1 MRTYFLNSICRFAF
15 VTSALGAPVAASA
28 QADPDEAATVDAV
41 PAAVGE
47 TQNDGDTIVV
57 TGTLIRGTPEDS
69 ALPVDVFSQEELSA
83 EGQTSPLDFIKDIP
97 AVGGVVGD
105 SNQFQV
111 QGLGAVGTINLR
123 GLGPQRTLVLLNGR
137 RTIVSPGDGL
147 VDTNLLPL
155 FAVGRVELLKDGAA
169 VTYGSD
175 AVAGV
180 ANFITRTNF
189 EGIEIQG
196 DYKFIDDSDGD
207 WTASILGGINLG
219 PDVNFLAGFGYR
231 HRSPLAAFD
240 RDFSNQPPDINPS
253 PYSGVVNPAQYFPVV
268 RTTGPIR
275 DGNAEN
281 VIVAPFGTPGATTLI
296 VGGGIQDVGCTD
308 LGGFI
313 QPANG
318 RCFYQYTDY
327 NNLVE
332 ESNFYQGYAA
342 MNVDLDSRTRFSA
355 DVLYAF
361 SEALTK
367 LSPSYPATQS
377 PKGPGLTFPF
387 FVPRSNPG
395 FDTFVEQTGAV
406 ISPAANGL
414 QTTLYRPFALGGY
427 PLSDRFPYGN
437 DSFSE
442 NESYRIS
449 AGFERDLS
457 DSFTASL
464 YGTYIDANSRAAVQD
479 TLGIRLQNALDGLGG
494 PDCDVATGTPGEGN
508 CYYFNPF
515 SNAIAGNPV
524 TGQLNPNY
532 VGPDGNDPRQN
543 NNRADVIDFFTEPA
557 AANRQNER
565 QYVVDFLVS
574 GLLDGIDLGAGG
586 VGIGIGAQYRS
597 AEYQLEPTNFS
608 SRDDFPCQQLGDQDC
623 PFELGPFIF
632 QGPLNPSKTKQDV
645 YALFGEVQVPITD
658 RLEINLA
665 LRYEDYGQPIGST
678 LDPKGSFRFEA
689 TDWLVLR
696 GSVGTTFRAPLAGQV
711 LTGIQNTNLTGIN
724 AAGGFFFPVDRI
736 GNPNLGPE
744 DAFTYNIGAV
754 VNTGPFNL
762 KVDYFS
768 YDFDGPLTNQPEN
781 PIVSSVFNGPGN
793 TTDCTSPIADLVVF
807 NGGVCVPGTTASNGL
822 ARVLT
827 QFVNGPTVKTDG
839 FDVEADYT
847 YDIGNLALTLG
858 GSLTYILNYD
868 VDAFIIDGVTVV
880 EAYDATGFLNA
891 DRSQSSLPEL
901 KFNTYLNANVGGL
914 NARYIFRYASGL
926 EDERYEDP
934 AFAATPFGES
944 FYGRDIDAFTQHDL
958 TVLYDLPLNFAE
970 VQLQGSIEN
979 IFDEDPPRTRQ
990 VLGYDPFVGNPLGR
1004 VFRLG
1009 AKLNF

>member
-1 MRTYFLNSICRFAF
+1 MKNAYRMSICRA
-15 VTSALGAPVAASA
+15 AMAAALLGAPAGVLAQETVAGGP
-28 QADPDEAATVDAV
+28 QDDNQ
-41 PAAVGE
+41 E
-47 TQNDGDTIVV
+47 TNAETIVV

-69 ALPVDVFSQEELSA
+69 ALPVDVFTNEQLTA

-155 FAVGRVELLKDGAA
+155 FAIGRTELLKDGAA

-175 AVAGV
+175 AVGGV
-180 ANFITRTNF
+180 ANFITRTGF
-189 EGIEIQG
+189 EGVEIQG
-196 DYKFIDDSDGD
+196 DYRFIDDSDGD
-207 WTASILGGINLG
+207 WTASILGGINAG

-231 HRSPLAAFD
+231 HRSSLSAFD
-240 RDFSNQPPDINPS
+240 RDFSNQPPDVNPS

-275 DGNAEN
+275 NGNAEN

-296 VGGGIQDVGCTD
+296 VGGPIQDVGCTD

-318 RCFYQYTDY
+318 RCFYQYTDF

-332 ESNFYQGYAA
+332 ESNFYQAYGA
-342 MNVDLDSRTRFSA
+342 MNVDLDDRTRFNV

-361 SEALTK
+361 SEAFTK

-395 FDTFVEQTGAV
+395 FDTFIQQTGAV
-406 ISPAANGL
+406 ISPAANGV

-427 PLSDRFPYGN
+427 PLSDEYPFGN

-479 TLGIRLQNALDGLGG
+479 TLGIRFQNALDGLGG
-494 PDCDVATGTPGEGN
+494 PNCNVATGTPGQGN
-508 CYYFNPF
+508 CFYFNPF

-524 TGQLNPNY
+524 TGQTNPNY
-532 VGPDGNDPRQN
+532 VGPNGGDPRQN
-543 NNRADVIDFFTEPA
+543 NNLAEVIDFFTEPA
-557 AANRQNER
+557 AANRQKEE
-565 QYVVDFLVS
+565 QYIVDFLVS
-574 GLLDGIDLGAGG
+574 GVADGLDFGAGG
-586 VGIGIGAQYRS
+586 VGLGIGAQYRR
-597 AEYQLEPTNFS
+597 AEYQLDPTNFS
-608 SRDDFPCQQLGDQDC
+608 SSVDFPCQQLGDTDC
-623 PFELGPFIF
+623 PFPLGPFIF
-632 QGPLNPSKTKQDV
+632 QGPLNPAQTTQDV
-645 YALFGEVQVPITD
+645 YAVFGEVQVPITD
-658 RLEINLA
+658 RLEVNLA
-665 LRYEDYGQPIGST
+665 LRYEDYGDPIGST

-711 LTGIQNTNLTGIN
+711 LPGIQNTNLTGIN

-754 VNTGPFNL
+754 VDTGPFLL
-762 KVDYFS
+762 KVDYFN
-768 YDFDGPLTNQPEN
+768 YDFDGPLTAQPEN
-781 PIVSSVFNGPGN
+781 PIASAVFSGPGGTAVCN
-793 TTDCTSPIADLVVF
+793 SPLANQIVF
-807 NGGVCVPGTTASNGL
+807 NGGVCNPASTASNGL

-839 FDVEADYT
+839 FDVEAEYT
-847 YDIGNLALTLG
+847 YDTGDLALTLG
-858 GSLTYILNYD
+858 TAFTYILNYD
-868 VDAFIIDGVTVV
+868 VDDFVINGVTVV
-880 EAYDATGFLNA
+880 DAYDAVGFLNA
-891 DRSQSSLPEL
+891 DRSQASTPRW
-901 KFNTYLNANVGGL
+901 KVNTFLNANVGGF
-914 NARYIFRYASGL
+914 NARYVFRYASGL
-926 EDERYEDP
+926 TDERYEDP

-944 FYGRDIDAFTQHDL
+944 FYGQDIDAFTQHDL
-958 TVLYDLPLNFAE
+958 TVLYNLPFDFAE
-970 VQLQGSIEN
+970 IQLQGSVEN
-979 IFDEDPPRTRQ
+979 IFDEDPPVTRQ

-1009 AKLNF
+1009 MKIGF

>member
-1 MRTYFLNSICRFAF
+1 MKTKFKTSIGTTALCVGLLSFSTGAFAQ
-15 VTSALGAPVAASA
+15 VE
-28 QADPDEAATVDAV
+28 DPPEGIDVSVDESD
-41 PAAVGE
+41 E
-47 TQNDGDTIVV
+47 TADGDTIVV

-69 ALPVDVFSQEELSA
+69 ALPVDIFTNEQLIA

-147 VDTNLLPL
+147 VDTNMLPL
-155 FAVGRVELLKDGAA
+155 FAIGRTELLKDGAA

-180 ANFITRTNF
+180 ANFITRTGF
-189 EGIEIQG
+189 TGVEVQA
-196 DYKFIDDSDGD
+196 DYRFIDDSDGD
-207 WTASILGGINLG
+207 WTASILGGVDLG
-219 PDVNFLAGFGYR
+219 PDANLIAGFGYR

-253 PYSGVVNPAQYFPVV
+253 PYSGVVNPAQYFPVI

-275 DGNAEN
+275 DNDPDN
-281 VIVAPFGTPGATTLI
+281 IVVAPFGTPGATTLI

-308 LGGFI
+308 LGGFV

-332 ESNFYQGYAA
+332 ESNFYQAYAA
-342 MNVDLDSRTRFSA
+342 FNADLDSRTRFNA

-361 SEALTK
+361 SEAFTK

-377 PKGPGLTFPF
+377 PSGPGLTFPF
-387 FVPRSNPG
+387 FVPRENPG
-395 FDTFVEQTGAV
+395 FDTFVQQTGATV
-406 ISPAANGL
+406 SPAANGL
-414 QTTLYRPFALGGY
+414 QTLLYRPFALGGY
-427 PLSDRFPYGN
+427 PLSDEYPFGN

-449 AGFERDLS
+449 AGFEYDLNEN
-457 DSFTASL
+457 FTGSL

-479 TLGIRLQNALDGLGG
+479 TIGVRLQNALDGLGG
-494 PDCDVATGTPGEGN
+494 PDCDLATGTPGQGN

-515 SNAIAGNPV
+515 SNAIGGNPV
-524 TGQLNPNY
+524 TGQLNPFY
-532 VGPDGNDPRQN
+532 TGTDAGDPRAN
-543 NNRADVIDFFTEPA
+543 ANRADVIDFFTEPA
-557 AANRQNER
+557 AANRQKER
-565 QYVVDFLVS
+565 QYIVDFLLS
-574 GLLDGIDLGAGG
+574 GVMDGLDLGAGG
-586 VGIGIGAQYRS
+586 VGLGIGAQYRKS
-597 AEYQLEPTNFS
+597 EFQLRPNNFS
-608 SRDDFPCQQLGDQDC
+608 SSEEFPCQQLGDLDC
-623 PFELGPFIF
+623 EFPLGPFIF
-632 QGPLNPSKTKQDV
+632 QGPLNPSETQQDV
-645 YALFGEVQVPITD
+645 YAVFGEVQVPLTD

-665 LRYEDYGQPIGST
+665 LRYEDYGNPIGST
-678 LDPKGSFRFEA
+678 LDPKASFRFEA

-711 LTGIQNTNLTGIN
+711 LPGVQFTNLTGIN

-744 DAFTYNIGAV
+744 DAFTYNLGFVIDQ
-754 VNTGPFNL
+754 GPFNL
-762 KVDYFS
+762 KVDYFN
-768 YDFDGPLTNQPEN
+768 YDFGGSLTSTPEN
-781 PIVSSVFNGPGN
+781 PIVSAVFDGPGN
-793 TTDCTSPIADLVVF
+793 TTDCTSPLVDLIGF
-807 NGGVCVPGTTASNGL
+807 NGGTCVPGSTASNGL
-822 ARVLT
+822 ARVRT

-847 YDIGNLALTLG
+847 IDAGDLALTIG
-858 GSLTYILNYD
+858 TAFTYILNLD
-868 VDAFIIDGVTVV
+868 VDDFVVNGVTVV
-880 EAYDATGFLNA
+880 DAYDATGFLNA
-891 DRSQSSLPEL
+891 DRSQASTPEL
-901 KFNTYLNANVGGL
+901 KLNAYLNANVGGF
-914 NARYIFRYASGL
+914 NARYVFRYASGL
-926 EDERYEDP
+926 TDERYDNP
-934 AFAATPFGES
+934 SFAATPFGTS
-944 FYGRDIDAFTQHDL
+944 NYGQDIDEFTQHDL
-958 TVLYDLPLNFAE
+958 TVLYNLPFDFADI
-970 VQLQGSIEN
+970 QLQGSVEN
-979 IFDEDPPRTRQ
+979 IFDEDPPVTRQ

-1004 VFRLG
+1004 VFRVG
-1009 AKLNF
+1009 FRAGF

>member
-1 MRTYFLNSICRFAF
+1 MKNEFRTSICRAAMAAAMLGMPVGAFA
-15 VTSALGAPVAASA
+15 
-28 QADPDEAATVDAV
+28 QETVEGG
-41 PAAVGE
+41 PQEENQE
-47 TQNDGDTIVV
+47 TDTNTIVV

-69 ALPVDVFSQEELSA
+69 ALPVDVFTNEQLSA

-137 RTIVSPGDGL
+137 RTIVSPGDGF
-147 VDTNLLPL
+147 VDTNMLPL
-155 FAVGRVELLKDGAA
+155 FAIGRTELLKDGAA

-180 ANFITRTNF
+180 ANFITRTDF

-196 DYKFIDDSDGD
+196 DYRFIDDSDGD

-219 PDVNFLAGFGYR
+219 DDVNLLAGFGYR

-240 RDFSNQPPDINPS
+240 RDFSNQPPSVNPS
-253 PYSGVVNPAQYFPVV
+253 PYSGVVNPAQYFPVI

-275 DGNAEN
+275 NGNGEN
-281 VIVAPFGTPGATTLI
+281 IVVAPFGTPGATTFI

-332 ESNFYQGYAA
+332 ESNFYQAYGALNA
-342 MNVDLDSRTRFSA
+342 DLDGRTRFNV
-355 DVLYAF
+355 DVLYAY
-361 SEALTK
+361 SEAFTK

-395 FDTFVEQTGAV
+395 FATFVQQTGAV
-406 ISPAANGL
+406 VSPAANGL

-427 PLSDRFPYGN
+427 PLSDDFPFGN

-449 AGFERDLS
+449 AGFEHDLS
-457 DSFTASL
+457 ESFTASL

-479 TLGIRLQNALDGLGG
+479 TLGIRFQNALDGLGG
-494 PDCDVATGTPGEGN
+494 PDCNVATGTPGQGN

-515 SNAIAGNPV
+515 SNAIGGNPV
-524 TGQLNPNY
+524 TNQTNPFY
-532 VGPDGNDPRQN
+532 VGPNGGDPRTN

-557 AANRQNER
+557 AANRQKETN
-565 QYVVDFLVS
+565 YIVDFLVS
-574 GLLDGIDLGAGG
+574 GVTDAIDLGAGG
-586 VGIGIGAQYRS
+586 VGIGIGAQYRRS
-597 AEYQLEPTNFS
+597 EYQLTPTNFS
-608 SRDDFPCQQLGDQDC
+608 SIVDFPCQQLGDTDC
-623 PFELGPFIF
+623 PFPLGPFIF
-632 QGPLNPSKTKQDV
+632 QGPLNPAETEQDV
-645 YALFGEVQVPITD
+645 YAVFGEVQVPVTD
-658 RLEINLA
+658 RIEVNLA
-665 LRYEDYGQPIGST
+665 LRYEDYGNPIGST
-678 LDPKGSFRFEA
+678 LDPKGSVRFEA

-711 LTGIQNTNLTGIN
+711 LPGIQNTNLTGIN

-736 GNPNLGPE
+736 GNPDLGPE
-744 DAFTYNIGAV
+744 SAFTFNIGAV
-754 VNTGPFNL
+754 VDTGPFKL

-768 YDFDGPLTNQPEN
+768 YDFDGPLAAQPEN
-781 PIVSSVFNGPGN
+781 PIASAVFSGPGGTAN
-793 TTDCTSPIADLVVF
+793 CGSPLASQIVF
-807 NGGVCVPGTTASNGL
+807 NGGTCNPASTAANGL

-827 QFVNGPTVKTDG
+827 QFVNGPSVKTDG

-847 YDIGNLALTLG
+847 FDAGELSLTLG
-858 GSLTYILNYD
+858 TAFTYILNYD
-868 VDAFIIDGVTVV
+868 VDDFVINGVTVV
-880 EAYDATGFLNA
+880 EAYDAVGFLNA
-891 DRSQSSLPEL
+891 DRSQASTPEL
-901 KFNTYLNANVGGL
+901 KLNAFLNANYGGL
-914 NARYIFRYASGL
+914 NARYVFRYASGL
-926 EDERYEDP
+926 TDERYENP
-934 AFAATPFGES
+934 GFAATPFGDS
-944 FYGRDIDAFTQHDL
+944 FYGQDIDAFTQHDL
-958 TVLYDLPLNFAE
+958 TVLYNLPFDFAE
-970 VQLQGSIEN
+970 IQLQGTIEN
-979 IFDEDPPRTRQ
+979 IFDEDPPVTRQ

-1009 AKLNF
+1009 MKVGF

>member
-1 MRTYFLNSICRFAF
+1 M
-15 VTSALGAPVAASA
+15 
-28 QADPDEAATVDAV
+28 
-41 PAAVGE
+41 
-47 TQNDGDTIVV
+47 
-57 TGTLIRGTPEDS
+57 
-69 ALPVDVFSQEELSA
+69 DVFTNEQLTA

-155 FAVGRVELLKDGAA
+155 FAIGRTELLKDGAA

-175 AVAGV
+175 AVGGV
-180 ANFITRTNF
+180 ANFITRTGF
-189 EGIEIQG
+189 EGVEIQG
-196 DYKFIDDSDGD
+196 DYRFIDDSDGD
-207 WTASILGGINLG
+207 WTASILGGINAG

-231 HRSPLAAFD
+231 HRSSLSAFD
-240 RDFSNQPPDINPS
+240 RDFSNQPPDVNPS

-275 DGNAEN
+275 NGNAEN

-296 VGGGIQDVGCTD
+296 VGGPIQDVGCTD

-318 RCFYQYTDY
+318 RCFYQYTDF

-332 ESNFYQGYAA
+332 ESNFYQAYGA
-342 MNVDLDSRTRFSA
+342 MNVDLDDRTRFNV

-361 SEALTK
+361 SEAFTK

-395 FDTFVEQTGAV
+395 FDTFIQQTGAV
-406 ISPAANGL
+406 ISPAANGV

-427 PLSDRFPYGN
+427 PLSDEYPFGN

-479 TLGIRLQNALDGLGG
+479 TLGIRFQNALDGLGG
-494 PDCDVATGTPGEGN
+494 PNCNVATGTPGQGN
-508 CYYFNPF
+508 CFYFNPF

-524 TGQLNPNY
+524 TGQTNPNY
-532 VGPDGNDPRQN
+532 VGPNGGDPRQN
-543 NNRADVIDFFTEPA
+543 NNLAEVIDFFTEPA
-557 AANRQNER
+557 AANRQKEE
-565 QYVVDFLVS
+565 QYIVDFLVS
-574 GLLDGIDLGAGG
+574 GVADGLDFGAGG
-586 VGIGIGAQYRS
+586 VGLGIGAQYRR
-597 AEYQLEPTNFS
+597 AEYQLDPTNFS
-608 SRDDFPCQQLGDQDC
+608 SSVDFPCQQLGDTDC
-623 PFELGPFIF
+623 PFPLGPFIF
-632 QGPLNPSKTKQDV
+632 QGPLNPAHTTQDV
-645 YALFGEVQVPITD
+645 YAVFGEVQIPILD
-658 RLEINLA
+658 RLEVNLA
-665 LRYEDYGQPIGST
+665 LRYEDYGDPIGST

-711 LTGIQNTNLTGIN
+711 LPGIQNTNLTGIN

-736 GNPNLGPE
+736 GNPGLGPE
-744 DAFTYNIGAV
+744 GAFTYNIGAV
-754 VNTGPFNL
+754 VDTGPFLL
-762 KVDYFS
+762 KVDYFN
-768 YDFDGPLTNQPEN
+768 YDFDGPLTAQPEN
-781 PIVSSVFNGPGN
+781 PIASAVFSGPGGTAVCN
-793 TTDCTSPIADLVVF
+793 SPLANQIVF
-807 NGGVCVPGTTASNGL
+807 NGGVCNPASTASNGL

-839 FDVEADYT
+839 FDVEAEYT
-847 YDIGNLALTLG
+847 YDTGDLALTLG
-858 GSLTYILNYD
+858 TAFTYILNYD
-868 VDAFIIDGVTVV
+868 VDDFVINGVTVV
-880 EAYDATGFLNA
+880 DAYDAVGFLNA
-891 DRSQSSLPEL
+891 DRSQASTPRW
-901 KFNTYLNANVGGL
+901 KVNTFLNANVGGF
-914 NARYIFRYASGL
+914 NARYVFRYASGL
-926 EDERYEDP
+926 TDERYENP

-944 FYGRDIDAFTQHDL
+944 FYGQDIDAFTQHDL
-958 TVLYDLPLNFAE
+958 TVLYNLPFDFAE
-970 VQLQGSIEN
+970 IQLQGSVEN
-979 IFDEDPPRTRQ
+979 IFDEDPPVTRQ

-1009 AKLNF
+1009 MKIGF